1 MKQLLITGLAAI
13 VILSSCG
20 SSSKDNNAAINDKKA
35 ALEKLKGD
43 QAKIEEQIRQL
54 ETDLN
59 KLDPANSTAQKAKL
73 VSVETLAPKEF
84 DHYIELQGKIESEN
98 ISYISPRGGPAQVK
112 QVLVKKGQA
121 VRKGQ
126 LLLKLDD
133 AIARQNLAAARQ
145 GLETIKTQLAYA
157 KNIYQRQKN
166 LWDQNI
172 GTEVQLITAKN
183 NVATLESQ
191 LRSTEENVKVVM
203 EQLNTS
209 NVYSDVNGV
218 ADDVNIRV
226 GETFQGVTAQGP
238 QIKIVNNSALKV
250 TGTIPE
256 NYLKNVSKGAPVN
269 IIVPDINKTF
279 SSKISFIGS
288 SIDALSR
295 GFIAEAKLSPDPA
308 LRPNQI
314 ALMKIK
320 DYNASNSVVIPVST
334 LQNDDKGK
342 FVMVA
347 VNEKGKLLARK
358 RPVNIGFLNADSL
371 EIKTGLKSGD
381 VLITEGFQSLYD
393 GQLITTQ

>member
-1 MKQLLITGLAAI
+1 MKQFIITGLAAI

-35 ALEKLKGD
+35 TLEKLKGD
-43 QAKIEEQIRQL
+43 QAKLEEQIKQI

-59 KLDPANSTAQKAKL
+59 KLDPANSSAQKAKL
-73 VSVETLAPKEF
+73 VSVQTLAPLEF
-84 DHYIELQGKIESEN
+84 NHYIELQGKIESEN
-98 ISYISPRGGPAQVK
+98 ISYISPRGGPSQVK
-112 QVLVKKGQA
+112 QILVKKGQM
-121 VRKGQ
+121 VKKGQ
-126 LLLKLDD
+126 LLLRLDD
-133 AIARQNLAAARQ
+133 AIPRQNLAAAKQ
-145 GLETIKTQLAYA
+145 GLETIKTQLSYA
-157 KNIYQRQKN
+157 RNLYQRQKN

-191 LRSTEENVKVVM
+191 LKSSEENVKTVM
-203 EQLNTS
+203 EQLNTT

-218 ADDVNIRV
+218 ADEVNIRM
-226 GETFQGVTAQGP
+226 GEIFQGVTAQGP
-238 QIKIVNNSALKV
+238 QIKIVNNAALKV

-256 NYLKNVSKGAPVN
+256 NYLNNVSKGSSVN
-269 IIVPDINKTF
+269 VEVPDINKTF
-279 SSKISFIGS
+279 TSTISFVGA

-295 GFIAEAKLSPDPA
+295 GFIAEAKLTADAS

-320 DYNASNSVVIPVST
+320 DYNASNAITIPVST
-334 LQNDDKGK
+334 LQNDEKGK

-347 VNEKGKLLARK
+347 VNEKGKLMARK
-358 RPVNIGFLNADSL
+358 RQVNIGFLNSDML
-371 EIKTGLKSGD
+371 EIKTGLKTGD

>member
-1 MKQLLITGLAAI
+1 MKQFLITGLAAI

-35 ALEKLKGD
+35 TLEKLKGD
-43 QAKIEEQIRQL
+43 QVKLEEQIKQI

-59 KLDPANSTAQKAKL
+59 KLDPANSTAQKPKL
-73 VSVETLAPKEF
+73 VSVQTLAPKEF

-98 ISYISPRGGPAQVK
+98 ISYISPRGAPSQVK
-112 QVLVKKGQA
+112 AVLIKKGQQ

-126 LLLKLDD
+126 LLLRLDD
-133 AIARQNLAAARQ
+133 AIGRQNLAAARQ
-145 GLETIKTQLAYA
+145 GLETIKTQLAFA
-157 KNIYQRQKN
+157 KNLYQRQKN

-191 LRSTEENVKVVM
+191 LKSQEENVKIVM
-203 EQLNTS
+203 EQLNTT
-209 NVYSDVNGV
+209 NVYSDVSGV
-218 ADDVNIRV
+218 ADEVNIRV

-238 QIKIVNNSALKV
+238 QITIVNNSALKV

-256 NYLKNVSKGAPVN
+256 NYLNNVSKGSPVN
-269 IIVPDINKTF
+269 IVVPDINKTF
-279 SSKISFIGS
+279 SSTISFVGA
-288 SIDALSR
+288 SINALSR
-295 GFIAEAKLSPDPA
+295 GFIAEAKLKFDAS

-320 DYNASNSVVIPVST
+320 DYNAANAITIPVST
-334 LQNDDKGK
+334 LQNDEKGK

-358 RPVNIGFLNADSL
+358 RPVNIGFLNSDML
-371 EIKTGLKSGD
+371 EIKTGLKNGD

>member
-1 MKQLLITGLAAI
+1 M
-13 VILSSCG
+13 
-20 SSSKDNNAAINDKKA
+20 
-35 ALEKLKGD
+35 
-43 QAKIEEQIRQL
+43 
-54 ETDLN
+54 
-59 KLDPANSTAQKAKL
+59 
-73 VSVETLAPKEF
+73 
-84 DHYIELQGKIESEN
+84 
-98 ISYISPRGGPAQVK
+98 
-112 QVLVKKGQA
+112 
-121 VRKGQ
+121 
-126 LLLKLDD
+126 
-133 AIARQNLAAARQ
+133 
-145 GLETIKTQLAYA
+145 
-157 KNIYQRQKN
+157 
-166 LWDQNI
+166 
-172 GTEVQLITAKN
+172 
-183 NVATLESQ
+183 ATLESQ
-191 LRSTEENVKVVM
+191 LKSAEENVKVVM

-256 NYLKNVSKGAPVN
+256 NYLNNVAKGASVN

-279 SSKISFIGS
+279 SSKISFVGS

-295 GFIAEAKLSPDPA
+295 GFIAEAKLNPDA
-308 LRPNQI
+308 DLRPNQI

-320 DYNASNSVVIPVST
+320 DYNASNALVIPVST

-381 VLITEGFQSLYD
+381 ILTQIGDYKFVDVVTYMKALQHFKPGD
-393 GQLITTQ
+393 KTTLHIQQPVSPASIDPHKIVCSVSYYL